1 MDLVNIITYF
11 WGLKYKSGNM
21 SSKMA
26 AKKQKLAYLSELLVD
41 FNDISIKLYFVM
53 GTESKSEVHDLF

>member
-1 MDLVNIITYF
+1 
-11 WGLKYKSGNM
+11 M

-41 FNDISIKLYFVM
+41 FDDISIKLYFVM
-53 GTESKSEVHDLF
+53 GTESKSEVYDLF